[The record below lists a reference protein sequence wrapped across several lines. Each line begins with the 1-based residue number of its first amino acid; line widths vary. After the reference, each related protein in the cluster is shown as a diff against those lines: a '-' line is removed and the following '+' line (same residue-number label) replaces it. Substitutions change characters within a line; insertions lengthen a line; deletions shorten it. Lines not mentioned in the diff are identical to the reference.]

1 MGRVCSNTR
10 RCDGEETDS
19 PREGVGL
26 DDWSTQ
32 DERIAAQDRLGD
44 GGEALLLLGR
54 RGGHRVDFFGA
65 WPDCDGATG
74 CERAAAT
81 CLELSWIHGVYTRV
95 HTRVGCARA
104 GMGDQLSAADCKLL
118 F

>member
-1 MGRVCSNTR
+1 MSMLEISRACVVPQQAQAREAARELRRGEGFCSNTQ

-32 DERIAAQDRLGD
+32 DERVAAQDRLGD

-54 RGGHRVDFFGA
+54 RGGHRVWTFLGVA
-65 WPDCDGATG
+65 GLRSSDGP
-74 CERAAAT
+74 
-81 CLELSWIHGVYTRV
+81 
-95 HTRVGCARA
+95 
-104 GMGDQLSAADCKLL
+104 
-118 F
+118 